1 MMKKIFSAF
10 IFSLFILSSFAQK
23 SKLPLKEWNSVADK
37 PLIFYI
43 SGDGGYT
50 SFSENVCTALNTAG
64 HMVTSFNSKSYFDDK
79 KTPQQTTDDIVNYL
93 NDKFNKRKDQQ
104 FVLVGYS
111 FGADITPF
119 VVNLFPDSIKKKLI
133 SVVLLSPSTSTDF
146 ETHVWDKLGLKKKRN
161 MDVVAEVNKLGAIK
175 TTIILGNDDDD
186 FPINSI
192 RLKNYVHELLP
203 GGHHYEGNTDE
214 VAKKMMKY
222 F

>member
-1 MMKKIFSAF
+1 MIKKIFSAF
-10 IFSLFILSSFAQK
+10 IFSLFILFSLAQN
-23 SKLPLKEWNSVADK
+23 SKLPLEEWNSAADK
-37 PLIFYI
+37 PLVFYI

-50 SFSENVCTALNTAG
+50 SFSEGVCSTINKAG
-64 HMVTSFNSKSYFDDK
+64 YQVFSLNSKSYFDDK
-79 KTPQQTTDDIVNYL
+79 KNPQQTTDDIVNYL

-104 FVLVGYS
+104 FILIGYS
-111 FGADITPF
+111 FGADIAPF
-119 VVNLFPDSIKKKLI
+119 VANLFPDSIKKKLV
-133 SVVLLSPSTSTDF
+133 SLVLLSPSTSTDF

-186 FPINSI
+186 FPINNI
-192 RLKNYVHELLP
+192 KLKNYVHELLP

-214 VAKKMMKY
+214 VATTMMKH

>member
-1 MMKKIFSAF
+1 MIKKIFSAF
-10 IFSLFILSSFAQK
+10 IFSLFILFSLAQE
-23 SKLPLKEWNSVADK
+23 SKLPLKEWNSVANK
-37 PLIFYI
+37 PLVFYI

-50 SFSENVCTALNTAG
+50 SFSEGVCSTINKTGYQVL
-64 HMVTSFNSKSYFDDK
+64 SLNSKSYFDDK

-104 FVLVGYS
+104 FILIGYS

-119 VVNLFPDSIKKKLI
+119 VVNLFPDSIKKKLV

-186 FPINSI
+186 FPINNI
-192 RLKNYVHELLP
+192 KLKNYVHELLP

-214 VAKKMMKY
+214 VATTMMKY

>member
-1 MMKKIFSAF
+1 MMKKILFAF
-10 IFSLFILSSFAQK
+10 IFPLFVIVIFAQK
-23 SKLPLKEWNSVADK
+23 SKLPLKEWNTTVDK
-37 PLIFYI
+37 PLVFYI

-50 SFSENVCTALNTAG
+50 SFSENVCTAINKAG
-64 HMVTSFNSKSYFDDK
+64 YRVTSLNSKSYFDDQ

-93 NDKFNKRKDQQ
+93 NDQFNKRKDQQ
-104 FVLVGYS
+104 FILIGYS

-133 SVVLLSPSTSTDF
+133 SVILLSPSTSTDF
-146 ETHVWDKLGLKKKRN
+146 ETHVWDKLGLKKKRS
-161 MDVVAEVNKLGAIK
+161 MDVVAEVNKLGTMK
-175 TTIILGNDDDD
+175 TAIILGNDDD

-192 RLKNYVHELLP
+192 KLKNYVHELLP

-214 VAKKMMKY
+214 VAKTIMKY

>member
-1 MMKKIFSAF
+1 MKKIFFAF
-10 IFSLFILSSFAQK
+10 VFPLFFIATLAQK
-23 SKLPLKEWNSVADK
+23 SKLPLKEWNTTVDK
-37 PLIFYI
+37 PFVFYI

-50 SFSENVCTALNTAG
+50 SFSEDVCAAINKAG
-64 HMVTSFNSKSYFDDK
+64 YKVTSLNSKSYFDDQ
-79 KTPQQTTDDIVNYL
+79 KTPQQTTDDIVSYL
-93 NDKFNKRKDQQ
+93 SEQFNKRKDQQ
-104 FVLVGYS
+104 FILIGYS

-119 VVNLFPDSIKKKLI
+119 VINLFPDSIKRKLI

-146 ETHVWDKLGLKKKRN
+146 ETHVWDKLGLKKKRS

-186 FPINSI
+186 FPINNI
-192 RLKNYVHELLP
+192 KLKNYVHELLP

-214 VAKKMMKY
+214 VARTIMKY

>member
-1 MMKKIFSAF
+1 MIKKIFSAF
-10 IFSLFILSSFAQK
+10 IFSLFILFSLAQE
-23 SKLPLKEWNSVADK
+23 SKLPLKEWNSVANK
-37 PLIFYI
+37 PLVFYI

-50 SFSENVCTALNTAG
+50 SFSEGVCSTINKTGYQVL
-64 HMVTSFNSKSYFDDK
+64 SLNSKSYFDDK

-104 FVLVGYS
+104 FILIGYS

-119 VVNLFPDSIKKKLI
+119 VVNLFPDSIKKKLV

-175 TTIILGNDDDD
+175 TTIILGNDDDE
-186 FPINSI
+186 FPIKSI
-192 RLKNYVHELLP
+192 KLKNYVHELLP

-214 VAKKMMKY
+214 VATTMMKY